1 MKILMGVDLEY
12 SGETV
17 RALVA
22 QCRPESTE
30 VMVLHVLQLM
40 GTAPTQMDPYFAP
53 ELEAEKVAADE
64 LVGPAAK
71 ELHDAGFQTQTRVE
85 RGDIRGGILDSASEW
100 GADLIVLGSHHRAGL
115 QRFLLGSVA
124 EFVARHARCSVEI
137 IRNGHSN

>member
-30 VMVLHVLQLM
+30 VMVLHVLQPM
-40 GTAPTQMDPYFAP
+40 GTAPPQMDAYFAP

-64 LVGPAAK
+64 LVGRAAK
-71 ELHDAGFQTQTRVE
+71 ELQDAGFQAHSRAIYTSYWRSCCRRRPPPRRANCIKQWRGNWHLIRVK
-85 RGDIRGGILDSASEW
+85 DW
-100 GADLIVLGSHHRAGL
+100 GC
-115 QRFLLGSVA
+115 
-124 EFVARHARCSVEI
+124 EP
-137 IRNGHSN
+137 